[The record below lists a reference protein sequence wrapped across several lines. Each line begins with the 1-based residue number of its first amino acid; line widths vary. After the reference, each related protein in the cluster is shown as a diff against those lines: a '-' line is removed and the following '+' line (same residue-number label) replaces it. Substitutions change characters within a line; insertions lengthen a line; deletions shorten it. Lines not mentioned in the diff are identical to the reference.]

1 MAVRRHCAFLVAP
14 LVLLSGCGSSGSG
27 PAVPTITAAK
37 TFQLGGFSPTG
48 AVRAG
53 VPTTISF
60 TVDQPS
66 GAPLTTYRTGPGPHT
81 GVHVIIVRRD
91 LSMIIHRH
99 PPIGADGRV
108 DESVTF
114 PEPGPYRVLVD
125 VYPKLSGVLRNF
137 QLFANVDVSGAYR
150 PQPTPPFRPTVVVD
164 GYRFQ
169 MHATPHLRAIEAASL
184 PVTVRDPSG
193 RPATFTPWYG
203 ALGHAIFFRT
213 GTLDYF
219 HTHICGPNTPACAGF
234 GAPIIGHS
242 STPGKLLVGILLPV
256 SGTWRLFLQCKV
268 GGHVLTAPFT
278 LKVA

>member
-1 MAVRRHCAFLVAP
+1 VRASRVLLAAP
-14 LVLLSGCGSSGSG
+14 LLLLSACGSSGSG
-27 PAVPTITAAK
+27 PAVPTVTAAK
-37 TFQLGGFSPTG
+37 TFHLAGFSPNG

-81 GVHVIIVRRD
+81 GVHLIIVRRD
-91 LSMIIHRH
+91 LSTIIHRH

-108 DESVTF
+108 SESVTF
-114 PEPGPYRVLVD
+114 EEPGPYRVLVD

-137 QLFANVDVSGAYR
+137 QLFADVDVSGAYT

-169 MHATPHLRAIEAASL
+169 MHATPHLRAISPASV
-184 PVTVRDPSG
+184 PVTVTDPSG
-193 RPATFTPWYG
+193 RAASFTPWFG

-213 GTLDYF
+213 GALDYF

-234 GAPIIGHS
+234 GAPIVGHS
-242 STPGKLLVGILLPV
+242 STPGKLQVGILLPV

-268 GGHVLTAPFT
+268 AGHVLTAPFT